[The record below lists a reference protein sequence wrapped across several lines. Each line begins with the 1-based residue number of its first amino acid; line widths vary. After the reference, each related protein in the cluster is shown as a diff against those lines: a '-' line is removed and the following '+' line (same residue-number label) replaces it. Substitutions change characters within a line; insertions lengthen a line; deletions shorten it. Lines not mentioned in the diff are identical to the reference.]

1 MAKIV
6 LSLDGRIIAQAFLD
20 TQRITIG
27 RDPACTLVVPVA
39 EVSSRHAEIYGVI
52 NDHFIEDLGSTNGTV
67 VNGKAVNR
75 HLLQNGDVVF
85 LGEYRLKYLNTAHA
99 RLGFDR
105 TQILDPAQISEF
117 VEEET
122 QAPIILDCAGA
133 AAHAARERLARGRVH
148 GLAGRLEGQDIL
160 IERVLLPIG
169 NRGECSAVINR
180 RPGGCFLTHV
190 DGRVQTLLNGAALG
204 SEAVPLADG
213 DIIDAG
219 AERLRFH
226 TVANGD
232 APSVVVRS

>member
-20 TQRITIG
+20 SQRITIG
-27 RDPACTLVVPVA
+27 RDPACALVVPVA

-133 AAHAARERLARGRVH
+133 AAHAARDRLARGRVR
-148 GLAGRLEGQDIL
+148 GLAGRLAGQEVP
-160 IERVLLPIG
+160 IERVLLPVGI
-169 NRGECSAVINR
+169 RGECTAVINR

-190 DGRVQTLLNGAALG
+190 VGPAQTLLNGAALG
-204 SEAVPLADG
+204 SDAVALAEG
-213 DIIDAG
+213 DIIEVG
-219 AERLRFH
+219 TERFSFH
-226 TVANGD
+226 AIANGEES
-232 APSVVVRS
+232 A